1 MNAVSTSDAKEN
13 IFPTTTQHEN
23 GLKST
28 FIEARG
34 KDKIEVEEDP
44 NHVLSAERDLLIR
57 PENIDEFRDNV
68 LMKLNIDSSNGI
80 SCYSNLLISS
90 TFGGYRTHQKD
101 DDIAKFRLRYH
112 LVPFMNSIITNN
124 LTKNSMSLLN
134 MSRIAMIPKVKE
146 GIITGHRAIGIGEC
160 LYRLIAKWI
169 SFKMNDKILGIV
181 QPDQY
186 GIKIK
191 GGPEILKH
199 LFQCFFDENRK
210 ENLCALLFDI
220 KNGFGSV
227 FKSTIY
233 EILKV
238 KCP

>member
-1 MNAVSTSDAKEN
+1 M
-13 IFPTTTQHEN
+13 
-23 GLKST
+23 G
-28 FIEARG
+28 
-34 KDKIEVEEDP
+34 
-44 NHVLSAERDLLIR
+44 
-57 PENIDEFRDNV
+57 
-68 LMKLNIDSSNGI
+68 
-80 SCYSNLLISS
+80 
-90 TFGGYRTHQKD
+90 RTHQKD
-101 DDIAKFRLRYH
+101 EDIAKFRLRYH

-191 GGPEILKH
+191 GGP
-199 LFQCFFDENRK
+199 R
-210 ENLCALLFDI
+210 DI
-220 KNGFGSV
+220 KAFIPML
-227 FKSTIY
+227 F
-233 EILKV
+233 
-238 KCP
+238 